1 MLLQL
6 ATRNLLRHRLRAA
19 TALAA
24 IAFGVA
30 ALILTGGFVQDLYF
44 QLGEALIR
52 SQSGHLQ
59 VGQSALFGQGSR
71 TPEAHRIA
79 APARIKAQ
87 LAEVPGVSQT
97 MARLN
102 FSGLL
107 NNGRVDLPILGEGI
121 EPGPEAELARSITIL
136 DGRMLRTDDRGGV
149 MIGEG
154 LAKTLKLKAGD
165 AVTLVANTF
174 DGAMNTG
181 DFNVVGVFRSFSKD
195 YDERAVR
202 LPFLATQELLATSDA
217 NLIVVLL
224 DRTERTAA
232 AASAAAKLLD
242 GSGLVVKRWEE
253 INDFYANT
261 VALYDRQFAVL
272 RLIILFMVLL
282 GVANAVNMSVFER
295 MSEFGTM
302 RALGNRNGFIVALI
316 LTECLLL
323 GIAGAVVGTAVGAL
337 LAASISLIGIPMPPP
352 PNSNA
357 GYTAQIFILPAIVL
371 QALTIGVA
379 AALLS
384 AVVPALRARRVPIV
398 DALRSSH

>member
-6 ATRNLLRHRLRAA
+6 AARNLLRHRVRTA

-30 ALILTGGFVQDLYF
+30 AMILAGGFVHDLYF

-59 VGQSALFGQGSR
+59 VGQPALFSGGSR
-71 TPEAHRIA
+71 VPEKHLVA
-79 APARIKAQ
+79 APEQVKAR
-87 LAEVPGVSQT
+87 LAEVPGVART
-97 MARLN
+97 MARLS

-107 NNGRVDLPILGEGI
+107 NNGKVDVPIVGDGI
-121 EPGPEAELARSITIL
+121 EAAAEAELAKSISIL
-136 DGRMLRTDDRGGV
+136 AGQSLGAGDKRGILV
-149 MIGEG
+149 GEG
-154 LAKTLKLKAGD
+154 LARTLRLAPGD
-165 AVTLVANTF
+165 PVTVVASTL
-174 DGAMNTG
+174 DGAMNSG
-181 DFNVVGVFRSFSKD
+181 DFDVVGVFRSFSKD
-195 YDERAVR
+195 YDDRAVR
-202 LPFLATQELLATSDA
+202 IPLAAAQQLLGTEDA

-232 AASAAAKLLD
+232 AAAAAAGVLT
-242 GSGLVVKRWEE
+242 GSGLAVKRWEE

-302 RALGNRNGFIVALI
+302 RALGNRSRFIVALV
-316 LTECLLL
+316 LTECLMLGLAGATAGVAAGVLL
-323 GIAGAVVGTAVGAL
+323 AGIA
-337 LAASISLIGIPMPPP
+337 SSIGIPMPPP

-357 GYTAQIFILPAIVL
+357 GYTAGIMVLPGIVA
-371 QALTIGVA
+371 QAFLIGA
-379 AALLS
+379 AATLLS
-384 AVVPALRARRVPIV
+384 GVVPALRARRVAIV
-398 DALRSSH
+398 DALRTAI

>member
-6 ATRNLLRHRLRAA
+6 AARNLMRHRVRTG

-30 ALILTGGFVQDLYF
+30 AMILAGGFIHDLYF

-59 VGQSALFGQGSR
+59 VGQPELFAQGSR
-71 TPEAHRIA
+71 TPEKHRIA
-79 APARIKAQ
+79 DPEGIKKR
-87 LAEVPGVSQT
+87 LAGLPGVSRT
-97 MARLN
+97 MARLS
-102 FSGLL
+102 FTGLL
-107 NNGRVDLPILGEGI
+107 NNGKADVPVLGEGI
-121 EPGPEAELARSITIL
+121 EPEQEAELAKSISVL
-136 DGRMLRTDDRGGV
+136 EGRALAAADRRGMMV
-149 MIGEG
+149 GEG
-154 LAKTLKLKAGD
+154 LARTLKLRPGD
-165 AVTLVANTF
+165 PVTVVASTL

-181 DFNVVGVFRSFSKD
+181 DFEVTGVFRTFSKD

-202 LPFLATQELLATSDA
+202 IPLAAAQELLSTGDA

-224 DRTERTAA
+224 DQTSRTAA
-232 AASAAAKLLD
+232 AAAAAEGLLS
-242 GSGLVVKRWEE
+242 GSGLAVRRWEE
-253 INDFYANT
+253 INDFYTST

-272 RLIILFMVLL
+272 RLIMLFMVLL

-302 RALGNRNGFIVALI
+302 RALGNRNRFVSALI

-323 GIAGAVVGTAVGAL
+323 GVAGAAVGVLAGSL
-337 LAASISLIGIPMPPP
+337 LAWLVSLVGIPMPPP

-357 GYTAQIFILPAIVL
+357 GYSARILLVPGLAL
-371 QALTIGVA
+371 QAFTIGAA

-384 AVVPALRARRVPIV
+384 GVIPTLRARRVAIV
-398 DALRSSH
+398 DALRTAH

>member
-6 ATRNLLRHRLRAA
+6 AARNLLRHRVRTA

-24 IAFGVA
+24 IAVGVA
-30 ALILTGGFVQDLYF
+30 AMILAGGFVHDLYF

-59 VGQSALFGQGSR
+59 VGQAALFAQGSR
-71 TPEAHRIA
+71 MPEKHRIA
-79 APARIKAQ
+79 APEEVKAR
-87 LAEVPGVSQT
+87 LARMPGVART

-107 NNGRVDLPILGEGI
+107 NNGKVDLPILGEGV
-121 EPGPEAELARSITIL
+121 EPAAEAELARSITIL
-136 DGRMLRTDDRGGV
+136 AGRTLAEGDRSGIL
-149 MIGEG
+149 IGEG
-154 LAKTLKLKAGD
+154 LAATLKLKPGD
-165 AVTLVANTF
+165 PVTVVASTL

-181 DFNVVGVFRSFSKD
+181 DFTVTGVFRSFSKD
-195 YDERAVR
+195 YDDRAVR
-202 LPFLATQELLATSDA
+202 LPLAAAQELLSTADA

-224 DRTERTAA
+224 ERTEQTAA
-232 AASAAAKLLD
+232 AAISAERVLA

-272 RLIILFMVLL
+272 RLIMLFMVLL

-295 MSEFGTM
+295 MGEFGTM
-302 RALGNRNGFIVALI
+302 RALGNRGNYVVSLI
-316 LTECLLL
+316 LVECLLL
-323 GIAGAVVGTAVGAL
+323 GLAGAVVGVLGGAL
-337 LAASISLIGIPMPPP
+337 LAAGISLIGVPMPPP
-352 PNSNA
+352 PNSNV
-357 GYTAQIFILPAIVL
+357 GYTARILLLPDVAL
-371 QALTIGVA
+371 QAFTIGSV

-384 AVVPALRARRVPIV
+384 GVIPALRARRVSIV
-398 DALRSSH
+398 DALRTAH

>member
-6 ATRNLLRHRLRAA
+6 ASRNLLRHRAR
-19 TALAA
+19 TGIALTA

-30 ALILTGGFVQDLYF
+30 AIILSGGFVHDLYQ

-59 VGQSALFGQGSR
+59 VGQPALFEQGSR
-71 TPEAHRIA
+71 SPEKHRIA
-79 APARIKAQ
+79 APEQVKAR
-87 LAEVPGVSQT
+87 LASLPGVTHT
-97 MARLN
+97 MARLS

-107 NNGRVDLPILGEGI
+107 NNGKVDVPILSEGV
-121 EPGPEAELARSITIL
+121 EPEPEAELARSISIL
-136 DGRMLRTDDRGGV
+136 AGRMLGPEDRTGI

-154 LAKTLKLKAGD
+154 LARALRLKPGDPVTVVASTLE
-165 AVTLVANTF
+165 
-174 DGAMNTG
+174 GAMNTG
-181 DFNVVGVFRSFSKD
+181 EFVVTGVFRSFSKD

-202 LPFLATQELLATSDA
+202 LPLAAAQDLLATMDA

-232 AASAAAKLLD
+232 VAIEAERRLA
-242 GSGLVVKRWEE
+242 GSGLAVKRWEQ

-302 RALGNRNGFIVALI
+302 RALGNRSRFISALI

-323 GIAGAVVGTAVGAL
+323 GVAGAAVGVLVGSL
-337 LAASISLIGIPMPPP
+337 LAWLISLVGIPMPPP

-357 GYTAQIFILPAIVL
+357 GYSARILFLPGLAL
-371 QALTIGVA
+371 QAFSIGAVA
-379 AALLS
+379 TLLS
-384 AVVPALRARRVPIV
+384 AAVPILRARRVAII
-398 DALRSSH
+398 DALRTAV